1 MKKYKSIFV
10 IISILTAAIIF
21 FTIIISK
28 ECKKKEIFDI
38 VQSLGIGFLTE
49 CYNEKEIKN
58 NIKRLIQ
65 GNKFI
70 YNIVANIKIKLA
82 PNFGKSRDIY
92 QSLDFNNT
100 YKRKNFNEVID
111 LKGII
116 SDDNILKKYEIKIK
130 NNNINLKKWNRSYG
144 NNWNTKFF
152 DSQKINKNNIEK
164 LELKWKFDP
173 IEISNSKKI
182 WKSRIGIN
190 PIYHDGIVYFVSA
203 NQELNAVSADLG
215 KLIWSKEFQKPMGQ
229 RGILYHDSFIFI
241 NSGKKL
247 YKIHSKTGE
256 VDDKFGTSGSANVGK
271 SLIAPVIY
279 KNLIILPNMKNEIL
293 SVDLYSGKILHKIQM
308 HKAYGFNLYAVAWGG
323 AALDQKNGIYYIV
336 TGNPKPYHVGVF
348 RPGENKNANSIIA
361 FDIDKKKIIWTF
373 QDVRH
378 DLWNLD
384 VSAPPILADLDLKG
398 KIIETVIVTTKTG
411 NTLLFERKTGL
422 PIYDINYI
430 EVPES
435 NVPNEFVA
443 KKQIFIEKPERFS
456 KIEFEINDLRTD
468 LLDDEEYVNN
478 LKKNS
483 VYGYFQPPTLGK
495 DTIMYGLIGGNNW
508 YGSAYNPINKRLF
521 VPSTHVPF
529 LMKVF
534 PIAKTSNTEK
544 ISQHKNY
551 NLYKNKCAS
560 CHESNRNGVY
570 KINTYEKGIKY
581 IPSLVG
587 FNTFEPIKGK
597 MKNLNELKK
606 KHNNNFDITNEEL
619 IKLNELFFEWDN
631 QLKNENKIGFDAYY
645 TLLTSKDGRPIS
657 KPPWGTITSINLSNG
672 TVDWK
677 IPFGYYK
684 NKNIGVVNVGGLAVS
699 SSNLIFA
706 TGTSDEFAFVI
717 DGDTGKELWKYK
729 MKAAGTTPPLIY
741 EYKNKQYVSF
751 LSTGGITGTSSR
763 SSSLYTFSLK

>member
-1 MKKYKSIFV
+1 MKKFKLIFV
-10 IISILTAAIIF
+10 IISILAAAIIF

-28 ECKKKEIFDI
+28 ECKKKEIFNI
-38 VQSLGIGFLTE
+38 VESLGMGFLTE
-49 CYNEKEIKN
+49 CFNEKEIKN

-70 YNIVANIKIKLA
+70 YDLVANIKVKLV

-92 QSLDFNNT
+92 QNLDFDNI
-100 YKRKNFNEVID
+100 YERKNFNEVID

-116 SDDNILKKYEIKIK
+116 SDDNILQKYEIKIK
-130 NNNINLKKWNRSYG
+130 NNDINFKEWNRSHG
-144 NNWNTKFF
+144 NNWNTKFY
-152 DSQKINKNNIEK
+152 DSQDINKNNIEK
-164 LELKWKFDP
+164 LELKWKYDP

-190 PIYHDGIVYFVSA
+190 PIYYDGIVYFVSA
-203 NQELNAVSADLG
+203 NNELNAVSADLG

-229 RGILYHDSFIFI
+229 RGILYHKSFIFI

-247 YKIHSKTGE
+247 FKFDAKTGKL
-256 VDDKFGTSGSANVGK
+256 DSKFGISGSVDIGR

-279 KNLIILPNMKNEIL
+279 NNLIILPNMKNEIV
-293 SVDLYSGKILHKIQM
+293 SIDLQSGKILHKTQM
-308 HKAYGFNLYAVAWGG
+308 HKTYNFKLYAIAWGG
-323 AALDQKNGIYYIV
+323 AALDEKNGIYYLV
-336 TGNPKPYHVGVF
+336 TGNPKPYHVGIF
-348 RPGENKNANSIIA
+348 RPGENSNANSIIA
-361 FDIDKKKIIWTF
+361 FDINKRKIIWTF

-384 VSAPPILADLDLKG
+384 VSAPPILADLNLKG

-422 PIYDINYI
+422 PIYDINYKD
-430 EVPES
+430 VPKS
-435 NVPNEFVA
+435 NVPNEYVA
-443 KKQIFIEKPERFS
+443 KKQIFIETPERFS
-456 KIEFEINDLRTD
+456 KIEFEIEDLRTD
-468 LLDDEEYVNN
+468 LLDNKEYVNN

-483 VYGYFQPPTLGK
+483 TYGYFQPPTLGK

-508 YGSAYNPINKRLF
+508 YGAAFNPINKRLF
-521 VPSTHVPF
+521 VPATHVPF
-529 LMKVF
+529 LIKVF
-534 PIAKTSNTEK
+534 PIAKNSNLNK

-551 NLYKNKCAS
+551 KIYKNKCAS
-560 CHESNRNGVY
+560 CHGENRNGVN
-570 KINTYEKGIKY
+570 KIDTYEKGIKY

-587 FNTFEPIKGK
+587 FNIFDPIKDK
-597 MKNLNELKK
+597 MKNLSELKK
-606 KHNNNFDITNEEL
+606 KHNNYFDITNEEFN
-619 IKLNELFFEWDN
+619 KLNELFFEWDN
-631 QLKNENKIGFDAYY
+631 QLKNENNIGFDAYY
-645 TLLTSKDGRPIS
+645 TLLTTKDGRPVS

-672 TVDWK
+672 TIDWK
-677 IPFGYYK
+677 IPFGYDE
-684 NKNIGVVNVGGLAVS
+684 NKNVGVANVGGLSIS

-706 TGTSDEFAFVI
+706 NGTSDNFAFVI

-741 EYKNKQYVSF
+741 EYKNKQYISF
-751 LSTGGITGTSSR
+751 LSTGGITETSSR